1 MNRKSEYI
9 AIILSI
15 ISFILV
21 IKGIISKEEEY
32 SFFNISNKSLLLF
45 GVFSSILFL
54 IFYLRDFAEPIIENF
69 YSKLVFS
76 LFALSLT
83 MVCVSEA
90 SNIINE
96 VYSGINPSPFVYSK
110 IFLAG
115 IIFFKKVFPF
125 LFIFLIIMTFF
136 IFINILNIYIENRKN
151 QTKTN
156 NEIWYLGITKGISYI
171 FSLLTLAIFSWNM
184 NQNYFN
190 DKHLKDKAYLISR
203 NLDFHSY
210 PKENI
215 LCYSNQFIP
224 KGKAFIYLDSQHKKI
239 MIDTQDLDKMG
250 VWDILDFSFNDEK
263 IDYLEYSFKIK
274 PGLKVIDCL

>member
-21 IKGIISKEEEY
+21 IKGILSKEEY

-45 GVFSSILFL
+45 GVFSSILFF

-76 LFALSLT
+76 LFTLSLT

-96 VYSGINPSPFVYSK
+96 VYSGIDPSLFVYSK

-125 LFIFLIIMTFF
+125 LFIFLIIM
-136 IFINILNIYIENRKN
+136 IFIIFTNILKIYIENK
-151 QTKTN
+151 K
-156 NEIWYLGITKGISYI
+156 K
-171 FSLLTLAIFSWNM
+171 
-184 NQNYFN
+184 QNRY
-190 DKHLKDKAYLISR
+190 R
-203 NLDFHSY
+203 
-210 PKENI
+210 NI
-215 LCYSNQFIP
+215 LFRYYKIF
-224 KGKAFIYLDSQHKKI
+224 FIYI
-239 MIDTQDLDKMG
+239 
-250 VWDILDFSFNDEK
+250 
-263 IDYLEYSFKIK
+263 
-274 PGLKVIDCL
+274 

>member
-21 IKGIISKEEEY
+21 IKGILSKEEY

-45 GVFSSILFL
+45 GVFSYILFF

-76 LFALSLT
+76 LFTLSLT

-96 VYSGINPSPFVYSK
+96 VYSGIDPSLFVYSK

-125 LFIFLIIMTFF
+125 LFIFLIIMTFL
-136 IFINILNIYIENRKN
+136 IFTNILNIYIENKKN
-151 QTKTN
+151 KTDI
-156 NEIWYLGITKGISYI
+156 ETYYLGIIKYFSYI
-171 FSLLTLAIFSWNM
+171 FSLLTLTIFSWNM
-184 NQNYFN
+184 NENYFN

-203 NLDFHSY
+203 SLDFYSY
-210 PKENI
+210 PEENI
-215 LCYSNQFIP
+215 LCYSNKFIP
-224 KGKAFIYLDSQHKKI
+224 KGKAFTYLDSQHKKI

-250 VWDILDFSFNDEK
+250 VWDILNFNFNDDK
-263 IDYLEYSFKIK
+263 SNYLGYSLKIK
-274 PGLKVIDCL
+274 PDLKVIDCL